1 MATMQELENGLRKA
15 HAAGNADHA
24 RIFANEIRR
33 QRQQPAD
40 FSGVSTS
47 SDSTAN
53 RPEPRSFG
61 QELGRTLG
69 LGTRAMLEG
78 VGSTLG
84 IVTDPIAAGA
94 NALVNTVAPQQQTM
108 AGMIRGENPADRQTF
123 GTAREGFSGL
133 ADYIGLPTPETGTE
147 RVAGDITGA
156 LAGGG
161 GLIGVGRGLAA
172 QAPRAVQAV
181 GNAFASQPTMQLVSA
196 ATGAGAAGATREAG
210 GGQGAQIAAGLA
222 GGLSPSFGVAGTQAA
237 IRGAVRGGDAGRQ
250 AMRQTINDFN
260 AVGATPSVGQAAG
273 NRRMQGVESL
283 LAGGPTSSGVMNR
296 FAERQAEDIGAG
308 LRQMGDDFMPNASAE
323 RAGRAVERGA
333 DLFAGNTGAT
343 KRALYWQA
351 DRFIPEATMVP
362 VSNAWQKVVDLT
374 SPTPGAVAT
383 TGAMVNP
390 KIAQLRQ
397 ALEQDLA
404 AGGGQIPYAAL
415 KRVRTEIGEALGDY
429 SLASDTPTREYRALY
444 RELSRDMETAA
455 RAMGPEAER
464 AARRANNY
472 TRAVSERLEQVQRV
486 VDKSGG
492 PEKVYNAV
500 MAGTKDGGT
509 TLRAVMQSLPKD
521 GQRAVTAAVI
531 KRMGLANPGAQD
543 AAGEAFSANT
553 FLTNWN
559 RVSPEA
565 KRALFDRHGPK
576 FAENMSQ
583 IARVADRIKSGS
595 QVFANPSGTANRAAA
610 IGYYGSLPA
619 TALIAGPGALA
630 VQALS
635 GVAANVAARVLTN
648 PSAVAWM
655 ARATQM
661 PVSALPQQIQVLK
674 AQAREENDADL
685 AAFADALE
693 GAADQPGPGNNGA
706 DQHQ

>member
-1 MATMQELENGLRKA
+1 MAIEVELPDGTVVEFPDGTDNATMESALKQYAQKV
-15 HAAGNADHA
+15 
-24 RIFANEIRR
+24 
-33 QRQQPAD
+33 D
-40 FSGVSTS
+40 FSGVTAS
-47 SDSTAN
+47 SDTTAG

-61 QELGRTLG
+61 DELGRSFG
-69 LGTRAMLEG
+69 LGARAMLEG

-161 GLIGVGRGLAA
+161 GLIGLGRNLAK
-172 QAPRAVQAV
+172 QAPRAVAGV
-181 GNAFASQPTMQLVSA
+181 GSLLSSMPGAQLASA
-196 ATGAGAAGATREAG
+196 ATGAGAAGVTREAG
-210 GGQGAQIAAGLA
+210 GGQGAQMAAGLI
-222 GGLSPSFGVAGTQAA
+222 GGLGSPAAMGGGSAA
-237 IRGAVRGGDAGRQ
+237 IRGAIRGGERGRL
-250 AMRQTINDFN
+250 AMEQSINDFRG
-260 AVGATPSVGQAAG
+260 VGATPSVGQAAG

-296 FAERQAEDIGAG
+296 FAERQAESIGEG
-308 LRQMGDDFMPNASAE
+308 LQRMADDFVPNASAE

-333 DLFAGNTGAT
+333 DLLARNTGAT

-351 DRFIPEATMVP
+351 DRFIPEATSVP
-362 VSNAWQKVVDLT
+362 LSNTWQKVVDIT
-374 SPTPGAVAT
+374 SPTPGATST
-383 TGAMVNP
+383 TSAMVNP
-390 KIAQLRQ
+390 RIAQLRQ
-397 ALEQDLA
+397 TLQDDLS
-404 AGGGQIPYAAL
+404 AGGGQIPYSAL
-415 KRVRTEIGEALGDY
+415 KRIRSSIGEAISDY
-429 SLASDTPTREYRALY
+429 SLSPDTPTREYKALY
-444 RELSRDMETAA
+444 AALSRDMEAA
-455 RAMGPEAER
+455 AQAMGPEAAR
-464 AARRANNY
+464 AAKRANNY
-472 TRAVSERLEQVQRV
+472 TRAVADRMEQVQRV
-486 VDKSGG
+486 IDRNGG
-492 PEKVYNAV
+492 PERVYNAV

-559 RVSPEA
+559 RISPEA

-576 FAENMSQ
+576 FSQNMDK

-619 TALIAGPGALA
+619 TALVAGPGALGLQ
-630 VQALS
+630 VL
-635 GVAANVAARVLTN
+635 GGLAANVGARMLTN
-648 PSAVAWM
+648 PNVVNWL
-655 ARATQM
+655 ARSTEM
-661 PVSALPQQIQVLK
+661 PISALPQQVVMLK
-674 AQAREENDADL
+674 AQARREDDAEL
-685 AAFADALE
+685 AEFADALE
-693 GAADQPGPGNNGA
+693 RAADQPGPSQN
-706 DQHQ
+706 